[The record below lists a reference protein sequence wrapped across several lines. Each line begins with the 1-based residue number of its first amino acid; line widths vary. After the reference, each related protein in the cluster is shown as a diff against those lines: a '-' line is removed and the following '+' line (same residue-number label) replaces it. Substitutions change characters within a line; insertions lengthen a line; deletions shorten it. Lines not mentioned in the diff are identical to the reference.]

1 MGSPTRPTRN
11 GAVVVQFDSL
21 SEFFAMG
28 GHAQYVWMAYGAAAL
43 VFVGYALTLRN
54 TRTRILKEL
63 KWQVKASEIEEVDR
77 K

>member
-1 MGSPTRPTRN
+1 
-11 GAVVVQFDSL
+11 
-21 SEFFAMG
+21 MG